1 MTIIGFNL
9 RELKKENRFKFQEK
23 IFKNGLKVGYSY
35 PAITLVQTGI
45 SLWDYQIILIGHTC
59 FIFKNQSSKL
69 NHQTGYMAANAQ
81 TSINLKGE

>member
-45 SLWDYQIILIGHTC
+45 SLWDYQIIFIGHTC

-69 NHQTGYMAANAQ
+69 NHQTSYKAANAQ
-81 TSINLKGE
+81 TSINLKG

>member
-1 MTIIGFNL
+1 MTIIGLNL
-9 RELKKENRFKFQEK
+9 IELKRENRVKFQEK

-59 FIFKNQSSKL
+59 FIFKNQFSKL
-69 NHQTGYMAANAQ
+69 NHQTGYKAANAQ
-81 TSINLKGE
+81 TSINLKG

>member
-1 MTIIGFNL
+1 MIIIGL
-9 RELKKENRFKFQEK
+9 KLKELKRENRLKFQEK

-45 SLWDYQIILIGHTC
+45 SLWDYQIIFIGHTC

-69 NHQTGYMAANAQ
+69 NHQNGYMVANAQ
-81 TSINLKGE
+81 TSINLKG

>member
-23 IFKNGLKVGYSY
+23 IFKNGLKVGYNY
-35 PAITLVQTGI
+35 PDVTLVLEDI

-69 NHQTGYMAANAQ
+69 NHQTSYKAANAQ
-81 TSINLKGE
+81 TSINLKG